1 MIIFY
6 DASCPLCNTEMQ
18 HLKDADTKHKIVLVD
33 LNSHDFSARYPSVNK
48 NKAMAI
54 LHAQLPTGEMIYGLD
69 VTYQAWKTVG
79 KYRWLK
85 IFRLP
90 IIRYFADAAYMFFAK
105 HRQKI
110 SRLLMPNASCLN
122 GQCTV
127 NTKDKQ

>member
-6 DASCPLCNTEMQ
+6 DANCPLRNTEMQ
-18 HLKDADTKHKIVLVD
+18 HLKDADTKHKIVLED
-33 LNSHDFSARYPSVNK
+33 LNSCDFSARYPSVNK

-54 LHAQLPTGEMIYGLD
+54 LHAQLPSGEMIYGLD

-90 IIRYFADAAYMFFAK
+90 IIRYFADVAYLFFAK

-110 SRLLMPNASCLN
+110 SQLLMPSAQCSS
-122 GQCTV
+122 GQCTL
-127 NTKDKQ
+127 KPRDKQ

>member
-18 HLKDADTKHKIVLVD
+18 HLKDADTKHKIVLED
-33 LNSHDFSARYPSVNK
+33 LNSHDFSTRYPSVNK

-54 LHAQLPTGEMIYGLD
+54 LHAQLPSGEMIYGLD

-90 IIRYFADAAYMFFAK
+90 VIRLLADAAYLFFAK
-105 HRQKI
+105 HRQTI
-110 SRLLMPNASCLN
+110 SRLLMPNT
-122 GQCTV
+122 QCTNGKCGV
-127 NTKDKQ
+127 GTKGDQ